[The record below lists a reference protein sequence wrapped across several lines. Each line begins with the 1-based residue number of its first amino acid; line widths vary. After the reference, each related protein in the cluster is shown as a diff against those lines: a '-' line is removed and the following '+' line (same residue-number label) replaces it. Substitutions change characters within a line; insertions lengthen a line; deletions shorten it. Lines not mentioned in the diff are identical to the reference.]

1 MSIAY
6 PVKLITCDRA
16 KDVPAGVG
24 GRHCLIDDF
33 GWVLPG
39 FSDIENPTL
48 GRMTADAINRAY
60 NAGIRAAERRI
71 ADALGLNR
79 EN

>member
-6 PVKLITCDRA
+6 PVKLFTCDRA

-24 GRHCLIDDF
+24 GRHCLVDDF
-33 GWVLPG
+33 GYVLPD
-39 FSDIENPTL
+39 FSDIENPTV
-48 GRMTADAINRAY
+48 GHMIAKAINAAHD
-60 NAGIRAAERRI
+60 AGIRAAERRI

-79 EN
+79 KD